1 MKNSLVFILLSLYS
15 LSAIFAQNTY
25 QTQEGHILI
34 SGKYNNNTVLIESHK
49 LNLFMDYTTKAF
61 KGTLNLSTLD
71 TGIDSLDL
79 LLSSLKPGIVSFS
92 GVIPDDD
99 FITWEHSELKF
110 DIPVDVNLLEEN
122 LNPSL
127 RISINHFKDNG
138 SNYACLLSGTMDL
151 DLTEFENKPS
161 ELGDIIEVK
170 FTQVL
175 MRRN

>member
-1 MKNSLVFILLSLYS
+1 MKNTLVFILLSFCS
-15 LSAIFAQNTY
+15 LSGVFAQNTY
-25 QTQEGHILI
+25 QTLEGHILI

-79 LLSSLKPGIVSFS
+79 LLSSVKPGIVSFS
-92 GVIPDDD
+92 GVVPNDD

-110 DIPVDVNLLEEN
+110 DIPVEVNLLEEN

-127 RISINHFKDNG
+127 RISINHFKDNS